1 MQNGNVFDS
10 FKAVCMIQTYGID
23 EIVGLY
29 IFVILCVE
37 EVKSRECVWF
47 RSN

>member
-1 MQNGNVFDS
+1 
-10 FKAVCMIQTYGID
+10 MISTCGID

-37 EVKSRECVWF
+37 EVKK
-47 RSN
+47 